1 MNRTRSSR
9 ALFLL
14 LVVLISI
21 LLFPLAWEL
30 ILQASDHIGA
40 SHAEIPP
47 KYQHELFALGERAIR
62 TGDVPVGAILL
73 YGDSVIGSGFNTV
86 SGAGEAGGH
95 AEINAVSEALVHL
108 GNARFATLNRD
119 SLLLISTFEPCL
131 MCKGCLLE
139 YRIKRVK
146 YLKAKPFF
154 YRLKEDLRLL
164 ALSLR
169 MSQRGPSALQDS
181 LFRQYPNARRN

>member
-14 LVVLISI
+14 LVVFITI
-21 LLFPLAWEL
+21 LLLPLAWEL
-30 ILQASDHIGA
+30 ILQASDHFGA
-40 SHAEIPP
+40 SRAEIPQ
-47 KYQHELFALGERAIR
+47 KYQQDLFALGERAMR

-108 GNARFATLNRD
+108 GNERFSALDRD
-119 SLLLISTFEPCL
+119 SLLLISTFEPCM

-139 YRIKRVK
+139 YRIKRVQ
-146 YLKAKPFF
+146 YLKAKPFL
-154 YRLKEDLRLL
+154 YRLKEDLRLI
-164 ALSLR
+164 ALTLR
-169 MSQRGPSALQDS
+169 LSQREPSALQDS
-181 LFRQYPNARRN
+181 LFRLYPSARGK